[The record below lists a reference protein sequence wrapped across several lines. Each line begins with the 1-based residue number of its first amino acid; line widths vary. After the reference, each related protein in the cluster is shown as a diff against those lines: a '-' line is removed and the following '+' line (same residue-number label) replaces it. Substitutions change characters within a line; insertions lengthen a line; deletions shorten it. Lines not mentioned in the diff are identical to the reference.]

1 MRRLALAL
9 ALGALGVAGCGGD
22 DDPPNDGSAQRSP
35 AREQPAPAESA
46 DGAVV
51 VETNDQLAFEP
62 KQIKVSV
69 GEEVTWKNVGKV
81 AHTVTAD
88 KSKAAD
94 PSLVSIPA
102 GTKAWDSGFEGEG
115 ESFSRSFQE
124 PGTYSYICIPH
135 EGAGMVGTVVVR

>member
-9 ALGALGVAGCGGD
+9 TLGALGVAGCGGD
-22 DDPPNDGSAQRSP
+22 DDSPNDGSAQSSP
-35 AREQPAPAESA
+35 TGKQTTPAERA
-46 DGAVV
+46 DGAAL
-51 VETNDQLAFEP
+51 VEMNDQLAFEP
-62 KQIKVSV
+62 KQI
-69 GEEVTWKNVGKV
+69 EVAAGQEVMWKNVGKV

-102 GTKAWDSGFEGEG
+102 GTKAWDSGFVGEG
-115 ESFSRSFQE
+115 QSFSRSFQE

-135 EGAGMVGTVVVR
+135 EGAGMVGSVVVR